1 MTPRKW
7 WTITMV
13 AMLGAFGA
21 SSARGQSGETAP
33 DFPRGR
39 ISGYIWADAYYN
51 VTGDPAH
58 RYNSSGADS
67 ANQLLDGS
75 FASSGQPRLI
85 GRDLN
90 GVLIRRI
97 YFQHDAD
104 LSIKYSTR
112 FRLEVDSKSLTSDG
126 KLGLNVKAAYFQ
138 AKNVLPR
145 GHFLIGVLSTPIW
158 ETSEEAWAYRS
169 IEKTIA
175 DFRGLGG
182 SADIGLQ
189 MKGYADDAHKVGY
202 NLMVGNGFGQKP
214 ENNRYKKVYFGLP
227 VRPTGDLTIEPYAD
241 YEWVAGGA
249 DLATYK
255 LFLGYDMKR
264 MLLGAEMVD
273 RVTHATSGPNKEPF
287 GLSFFGRYKAAEN
300 VKLFARYDRFQPNT
314 RAADRVD
321 ADLYIAGVDWSPAK
335 DVFIM
340 PNVMTTQYRA
350 RGTADAPPHHDLQAR
365 VTFNVK
371 FSKP

>member
-1 MTPRKW
+1 MTRRTW
-7 WTITMV
+7 WTV
-13 AMLGAFGA
+13 ALAAVVALGVGP
-21 SSARGQSGETAP
+21 ARGLAQ
-33 DFPRGR
+33 DFPRGK

-67 ANQLLDGS
+67 ANQLIDGS
-75 FASSGQPRLI
+75 FSSNGQPKLI

-90 GVLIRRI
+90 GVLIRRV

-104 LSIKYSTR
+104 LSIEYSTR

-138 AKNVLPR
+138 AKGWVPR
-145 GHFLIGVLSTPIW
+145 SSFLIGVLSTPIW

-182 SADIGLQ
+182 SADIGVQL
-189 MKGYADDAHKVGY
+189 KGHADDGRKIGY
-202 NLMVGNGFGQKP
+202 NLMIGNGLGQKP
-214 ENNRYKKVYFGLP
+214 ETNRYKKVYFGLP
-227 VRPTGDLTIEPYAD
+227 LRPNSDLVIEPYVD
-241 YEWVAGGA
+241 YEWVPGGA

-255 LFLGYDMKR
+255 LFVGYDAR
-264 MLLGAEMVD
+264 LFNLGAELVD
-273 RVTHATSGPNKEPF
+273 RVAHTTTGPNKEPF
-287 GLSFFGRYKAAEN
+287 GLSFFGRYKMKEN
-300 VKLFARYDRFQPNT
+300 AKLFARYDRFQPNT
-314 RAADRVD
+314 RAADRID
-321 ADLYIAGVDWSPAK
+321 ADYYIAGLDWSPYK
-335 DVFIM
+335 DVSIM
-340 PNVMTTQYRA
+340 PNVLATQYRA